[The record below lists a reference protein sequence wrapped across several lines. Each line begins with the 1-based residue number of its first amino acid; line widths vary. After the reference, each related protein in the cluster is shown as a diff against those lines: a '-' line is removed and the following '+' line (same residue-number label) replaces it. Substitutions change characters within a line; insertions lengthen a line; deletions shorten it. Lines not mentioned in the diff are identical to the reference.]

1 MEIFPKEIIQH
12 SVQHFIPK
20 NTVRSKS
27 IYMAILLIMG
37 IGFLSMPFVA
47 IPIYSSARGYIKPSI
62 ARVSLTSIHP
72 GRIAFL
78 NFKNG
83 RDVHQG
89 DTIILLET
97 NALDKQL
104 DLNTK
109 KAKQLSEEIQD
120 LEYLVSEKYRNLKK
134 LMTPKYQKEL
144 IVYQSSV
151 TEHYTTIKKLKEDYK
166 RNKKLLAKGVIARA
180 EYEDI
185 KLTYDLAENALYQL
199 QKQQTNSWQANLTES
214 GNTKQELENTIQ
226 QLLGDKKNYVI
237 KAPIQGTLIN
247 TEGLQIGSFVNA
259 DSVLGEITPDTELIA
274 ECYVSP
280 GDIGLIDASKEV
292 KFQVDAFNY
301 NQWGFVHGKITSI
314 AADVELIENQPMYKI
329 QCRIENKVL
338 SLKNGY
344 QGQIGK
350 GMTLT
355 ARFELTERTVYQLLY
370 DKMDDWLNPGYRKNV
385 ALNN

>member
-1 MEIFPKEIIQH
+1 MKIFPKEIIEH

-27 IYMAILLIMG
+27 IYTLILLILG
-37 IGFLSMPFVA
+37 FGFLSMPFVS

-62 ARVSLTSIHP
+62 ERVSLTSIHP

-97 NALDKQL
+97 NVLDEQL

-120 LEYLVSEKYRNLKK
+120 LEYLVSEKYRNPKK

-144 IVYQSSV
+144 IAYQSSV

-180 EYEDI
+180 EYEDV

-199 QKQQTNSWQANLTES
+199 QKQQANSWQANLTES
-214 GNTKQELENTIQ
+214 VNTKQELENTIQ

-247 TEGLQIGSFVNA
+247 AEGLQIGSFVNA
-259 DSVLGEITPDTELIA
+259 GSILGEITPDTELIA

-280 GDIGLIDASKEV
+280 GDIGLIDARKEV

-301 NQWGFVHGKITSI
+301 NQWGFLYGKITSI
-314 AADVELIENQPMYKI
+314 AADVELIENQPTYKI

-338 SLKNGY
+338 YLKNGY

-385 ALNN
+385 TLNN